1 MKASGLEISQLSP
14 PPLLPLSFLRQEDQG
29 GQDIQ
34 LPLQQWAKEGIRKII
49 VPEVGL
55 LCENKTRS
63 FFKCISAALFSFFA
77 QSTTGFMLCC
87 ACVCVCARMSM
98 CVVCVHA
105 RVSACACMCV
115 RACEGGHG
123 PVVFVPPLQSPACTV
138 SVRAVRCLKIS
149 HEGVKSHLRQGG
161 QD

>member
-55 LCENKTRS
+55 LCENKMRS
-63 FFKCISAALFSFFA
+63 FFKCISVALLSFFA
-77 QSTTGFMLCC
+77 QSTTGSMLCC
-87 ACVCVCARMSM
+87 ACARAHEYV

-123 PVVFVPPLQSPACTV
+123 PVVFPHSSPLHALFQ
-138 SVRAVRCLKIS
+138 
-149 HEGVKSHLRQGG
+149 
-161 QD
+161 